1 MGEKLT
7 INAIRFL
14 WLKLLASYCSNDFLI
29 DMEPSFTELHPNP
42 GWYEFCQS
50 NATDNLHTISSKNI
64 GRHCILELYQCDH
77 ARLNDEAF
85 IRTSI
90 TSSAKIA
97 GATLINLVTHSFTP
111 QGVTGLALLAESHIS
126 IHTWPEIGYAAID
139 VFTCGDHTMPEKACK
154 LLFKDF
160 LAKNFSFKNIER
172 EIPAGIQALHREP

>member
-1 MGEKLT
+1 
-7 INAIRFL
+7 
-14 WLKLLASYCSNDFLI
+14 
-29 DMEPSFTELHPNP
+29 MEPFFPELHPNP
-42 GWYEFCQS
+42 GWHESCKS
-50 NATDNLHTISSKNI
+50 NDIETLHNISSQNI

-85 IRTSI
+85 IRTTI

-97 GATLINLVTHSFTP
+97 GATLINLVTHSFKP

-154 LLFKDF
+154 TLFKDF
-160 LAKNFSFKNIER
+160 SAKNFSFKNIRR
-172 EIPAGIQALHREP
+172 EIPSGIKTLNREF